1 MNLIDLDLEKKPM
14 LEDVCME
21 MDWAPTFKEV
31 EVTIKEQVEKV
42 VSVLKQNKYWT
53 RQEIDTK
60 ST

>member
-1 MNLIDLDLEKKPM
+1 MGLGKKQM

-21 MDWAPTFKEV
+21 MDWAPTFKKV
-31 EVTIKEQVEKV
+31 EVTTKEQVEKV

>member
-31 EVTIKEQVEKV
+31 EVTIKEQVEKI
-42 VSVLKQNKYWT
+42 VSDLKNQYWT
-53 RQEIDTK
+53 KQEIDTN

>member
-1 MNLIDLDLEKKPM
+1 LNLIDLDLEKKPM

-31 EVTIKEQVEKV
+31 EVTIKEQVEKI
-42 VSVLKQNKYWT
+42 VSDLKNQYWT
-53 RQEIDTK
+53 KQEIDTN

>member
-14 LEDVCME
+14 LEDVWME

-42 VSVLKQNKYWT
+42 VSVLKQNKY
-53 RQEIDTK
+53 
-60 ST
+60 

>member
-14 LEDVCME
+14 LEDVCMK

-31 EVTIKEQVEKV
+31 EVTIIEQVEKV
-42 VSVLKQNKYWT
+42 VNVLKQNKYWT

>member
-1 MNLIDLDLEKKPM
+1 LEKKPM

-31 EVTIKEQVEKV
+31 EVTIKEQVEKI
-42 VSVLKQNKYWT
+42 VSDLKNQYWT
-53 RQEIDTK
+53 KQEIDTN